1 MLALGVKPLKIEEL
15 VSYREIPKI
24 PDPVL
29 EPVPEPVHLPLCKAL
44 QKRGMT

>member
-1 MLALGVKPLKIEEL
+1 MLALSVKPLKIEEL

-24 PDPVL
+24 P
-29 EPVPEPVHLPLCKAL
+29 EPVQEPIHLPLCKAL